1 MGGTTEYESAFWAA
15 NTTFPTNSNLGSVM
29 ARYGHCCRHQTELA
43 SKRRTVYDNW
53 RPMHPNARVW
63 LGCVHHLS
71 YRYILH
77 SDHQRQLA
85 CIGWTTAAK
94 ANRFAS
100 NGLLGGIPRLFPS
113 LWMPL
118 ALGQPANGYNGR
130 TGLGNT
136 EGSKRSRLD
145 S

>member
-15 NTTFPTNSNLGSVM
+15 NTTFPTNSDLDSVM
-29 ARYGHCCRHQTELA
+29 ARYGHCCRHQTELS
-43 SKRRTVYDNW
+43 SKR
-53 RPMHPNARVW
+53 MHPNARVW
-63 LGCVHHLS
+63 LGCVLHSS

-85 CIGWTTAAK
+85 CIGWTSAAK

-100 NGLLGGIPRLFPS
+100 NGLLGRIPRLFPS

-118 ALGQPANGYNGR
+118 ALGRPANGYNGR
-130 TGLGNT
+130 TGLGNVNQSCSRSVL
-136 EGSKRSRLD
+136 GSSENRRRT
-145 S
+145 